1 MQDFTKKDDDKS
13 LTDDVKVE
21 RFGGDEYEGSAEYIT
36 DIEGGSVES
45 AIEHTKDTEKD
56 RENVMAEKEDTM
68 KEKKYDKVEKED
80 AKNEKDDSLKDKE
93 DPKKNKEKAIQ
104 KKEDAEKEKEDPRI
118 ENKESDEGASN
129 NFDKTKGLNKNKT
142 NGEIIIDFN
151 LNKIKS
157 RIKNEIKDQDKKSE
171 DKNRRKEMEV
181 NSENMIKNPDDKNIE
196 IKMMFTD
203 KKQDK
208 GTEDKKELES
218 KGLGD
223 DKLAEQKTNESGSV
237 DSSEISVIQILEKVA
252 NNVNTPFNQTNDE
265 KTKVKNGEEYQENK
279 YKYLQIEGGELLKKI
294 TEELLEKVELAQK
307 ASEHAVFASQQI
319 AESAVNATKEAGAKA
334 VAAIHNAAR
343 EAFVMI
349 IRALDEPNQMNKL
362 ASNVSPGVTSMNG
375 SAVFVP
381 VGDESLENIPMNNSA
396 FPFTSSKTKKPMS
409 IHKNDTMTSFKE
421 ITDRNMSNSD
431 LMLKETLK
439 NGLNLLVPT
448 ENITLEENTVKKD
461 VIFDSSSTVPNT
473 LSNTMVK
480 NTSNA
485 DIVINTKNLLDAVL
499 VAEKAATKAK
509 KAADEASLVAKK
521 AQEDADL
528 ASKKALDAAASL
540 REIQLAT

>member
-1 MQDFTKKDDDKS
+1 
-13 LTDDVKVE
+13 
-21 RFGGDEYEGSAEYIT
+21 
-36 DIEGGSVES
+36 
-45 AIEHTKDTEKD
+45 
-56 RENVMAEKEDTM
+56 
-68 KEKKYDKVEKED
+68 
-80 AKNEKDDSLKDKE
+80 
-93 DPKKNKEKAIQ
+93 
-104 KKEDAEKEKEDPRI
+104 
-118 ENKESDEGASN
+118 
-129 NFDKTKGLNKNKT
+129 
-142 NGEIIIDFN
+142 
-151 LNKIKS
+151 
-157 RIKNEIKDQDKKSE
+157 
-171 DKNRRKEMEV
+171 
-181 NSENMIKNPDDKNIE
+181 
-196 IKMMFTD
+196 
-203 KKQDK
+203 
-208 GTEDKKELES
+208 
-218 KGLGD
+218 
-223 DKLAEQKTNESGSV
+223 
-237 DSSEISVIQILEKVA
+237 
-252 NNVNTPFNQTNDE
+252 
-265 KTKVKNGEEYQENK
+265 
-279 YKYLQIEGGELLKKI
+279 
-294 TEELLEKVELAQK
+294 
-307 ASEHAVFASQQI
+307 
-319 AESAVNATKEAGAKA
+319 
-334 VAAIHNAAR
+334 
-343 EAFVMI
+343 
-349 IRALDEPNQMNKL
+349 
-362 ASNVSPGVTSMNG
+362 
-375 SAVFVP
+375 
-381 VGDESLENIPMNNSA
+381 MNNSA